1 MISYV
6 FVVTDVKEMHN
17 WKQGECAAHLKMNVF
32 VHNYTEQDRG
42 RKTQTKAGKELPGLC
57 RRLKPISFA
66 TVGKKEEGK
75 KKAPS
80 AMW

>member
-1 MISYV
+1 MISYI

-17 WKQGECAAHLKMNVF
+17 WKQRERAAQLKMNVF
-32 VHNYTEQDRG
+32 VHDYTEQGRG

-66 TVGKKEEGK
+66 SLGKK
-75 KKAPS
+75 
-80 AMW
+80 